1 MLYIINSLETLFQ
14 NDGQILVKLKIASE
28 ALKQND
34 FDKSSNLV
42 QVIFFLIKNKSI

>member
-14 NDGQILVKLKIASE
+14 NDTSILFKLKMASE

-42 QVIFFLIKNKSI
+42 QVKFF